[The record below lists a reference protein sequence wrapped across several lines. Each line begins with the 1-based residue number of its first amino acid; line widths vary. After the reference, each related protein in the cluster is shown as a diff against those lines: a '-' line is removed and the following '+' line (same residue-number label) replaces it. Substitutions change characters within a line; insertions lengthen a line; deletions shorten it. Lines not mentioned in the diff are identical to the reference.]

1 MIRITELRLKG
12 EVQGQKV
19 REHDFEITSDPK
31 RTQRGP
37 NFWSSFEAKTLRRQR
52 GGHAHFPPKRAP
64 KIEIGN

>member
-37 NFWSSFEAKTLRRQR
+37 NFWSSFEAQD
-52 GGHAHFPPKRAP
+52 P
-64 KIEIGN
+64 